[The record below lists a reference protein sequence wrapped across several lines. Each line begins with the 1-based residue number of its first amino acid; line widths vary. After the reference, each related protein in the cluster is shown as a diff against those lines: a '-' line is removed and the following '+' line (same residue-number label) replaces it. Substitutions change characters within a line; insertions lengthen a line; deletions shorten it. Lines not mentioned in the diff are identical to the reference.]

1 LEPIHCAAQYKTNGR
16 SFWQNCGG
24 CQQQLECWQEAAFTF
39 GLGLVAL
46 FAARFSWP
54 QQQAHAGPYKPAFRE
69 IRCGAFSGRGRDG
82 MMQRSLSLGAAM
94 PAAEAESGVR
104 DKLQCRF

>member
-1 LEPIHCAAQYKTNGR
+1 MVVLFGRIAAAVNSSSSAGKRQLSRSVWTWLASSPPDFPGR
-16 SFWQNCGG
+16 SSKRTPGRTNRRSVK
-24 CQQQLECWQEAAFTF
+24 F
-39 GLGLVAL
+39 GA
-46 FAARFSWP
+46 
-54 QQQAHAGPYKPAFRE
+54 
-69 IRCGAFSGRGRDG
+69 AFSGRGRDG